1 MNRAMLTA
9 SVTMGQLQK
18 KIDTIGQNLANT
30 NTNAYK
36 KRETNFNDLLFQQ
49 INNQPNQNEEV
60 GRRTPNGIRMGS
72 GAKLSETNLRMEQG
86 AIKVTDRPLDV
97 ALTNPDQFFELLVDE
112 NGDLATR
119 YTRDGAFYLS
129 PYGDGEMALV
139 TSNGDFV
146 LGTDGQPIFAPDNFK
161 EIKFRDNG
169 EVVVTHDDN
178 TEETLGQLQLVQM
191 LRPQLLQS
199 TGENQYALPD
209 LQQLN
214 LQDNEVYQT
223 AENSEGMVQPGALEM
238 SNVDIST
245 EMTELLTAQ
254 RSYQFNAKS
263 ISIADQMAGLVTNLR

>member
-112 NGDLATR
+112 NGNLATR

-146 LGTDGQPIFAPDNFK
+146 LGTDGQPIFTPDNFK

-214 LQDNEVYQT
+214 LQDDEVYQT